1 MTYINLLLI
10 YSFFIISY
18 CSFQVS
24 IFNELNKN
32 SNGKNL
38 ILSPISIFQIL
49 SLTSNGANGLTKEEM
64 LETLQNSNGVSLNSV
79 NYNLLKVVKNLTT
92 VEIANAVMTKF
103 EPEKKFTEICKN
115 YLAPIELLQSA
126 SQVNG
131 WCSQKTHG
139 KITEIIDKL
148 TNDTEMILLNAVYF
162 KGVWKNVFYKS
173 DTNLKSFY
181 NLNKEEEKVETMK
194 KLSFFNYYEDSNVQA
209 VEIPYKNDSMS
220 AVIILPNKEL
230 DINSWINKVSNT
242 KNNLYSVIKQL
253 SYKRVNLEL
262 PKFELRYKV
271 TLNQYLK
278 NLGMFSAFTDSADFT
293 GLRKKGKLKIDSVIH
308 KTYLKVDEEGTEAA
322 AVTVVSMPRPTS
334 HRPRQEKIYEM
345 KVNRPFLFLIKSSKL
360 PENYDLLF
368 MAKIEQLK

>member
-1 MTYINLLLI
+1 MSIKLLLI
-10 YSFFIISY
+10 YSFFIISN

-64 LETLQNSNGVSLNSV
+64 LETLGNSNDVSLNSV
-79 NYNLLKVVKNLTT
+79 NYNLLKVLKNFTT
-92 VEIANAVMTKF
+92 VETANAVMTKF
-103 EPEKKFTEICKN
+103 KPEKKFTEICEN
-115 YLAPIELLQSA
+115 YLSSVETLQSA
-126 SQVNG
+126 QQVNS

-139 KITEIIDKL
+139 KISKIIDKL
-148 TNDTEMILLNAVYF
+148 DPNIKFILLNAIYF
-162 KGVWKNVFYKS
+162 KGLWKNEFAKVYT
-173 DTNLKSFY
+173 DLKSFY
-181 NLNKEEEKVETMK
+181 NLNKEEKKVETMN
-194 KLSFFNYYEDSNVQA
+194 KLSFFNYYEDSYVQA

-230 DINSWINKVSNT
+230 DINSWINKVSNS
-242 KNNLYSVIKQL
+242 KNNLYSIINQL

-262 PKFELRYKV
+262 PKFKLEYEV
-271 TLNQYLK
+271 NLNQYLQ
-278 NLGMFSAFTDSADFT
+278 NLGMFTAFTNSADFT
-293 GLRKKGKLKIDSVIH
+293 GLRKEGELKIDSVIH
-308 KTYLKVDEEGTEAA
+308 KTYLKVDEEGTEAV
-322 AVTVVSMPRPTS
+322 AVTVITGVHTTSFRP
-334 HRPRQEKIYEM
+334 PEKIYEM
-345 KVNRPFLFLIKSSKL
+345 KVNRPFLFLIKSSQL